1 MPNTRSLN
9 GAGDGR
15 DGAELFAISAL
26 VLFFELA
33 CIRWLPAHVLF
44 LTFFT
49 NTVLLASFLG
59 MSLGCLVAKQ
69 RRDYLWWTPVALTCL
84 MLAAHA
90 VSYWRSQYAHV
101 VDVGHQVAPQLVFFG
116 AEYHAWDAR
125 QFVVPIEAVC
135 GIFFLLVTLAMLGP
149 GQELGRCLDRVPSRL
164 KAYTLNIAGSILG
177 IVLFAACAFL
187 ELSPIWW
194 FAAVALAIGYFLW
207 RNTSDRRR
215 FASGAALLGVVVAL
229 ASVTSGGRQPNGAEI
244 LWSPYY
250 RIDFVPGV
258 GHISVNLIGHQ
269 QMISHQA
276 ASAVTNAPAYAL
288 PYLFQRDSGR
298 ARFEDVLVI
307 GAGSGN
313 DVSRALQWGARHVDA
328 VEIDPAIQRLGRVH
342 HPDHPYQDPRVTT
355 VLDDG
360 RSFLRSTN
368 RKYDL
373 IVYALIDSMALHST
387 YSNIRLESYLF
398 TTEALADV
406 RSHLKPEGM
415 FVMYN
420 YFRQGW
426 IVSRLQQSL
435 AQVFKSEPL
444 VLALPY
450 QREIEPG
457 ETTGFMAF
465 FSGETGAMRAA
476 FEQHPSYWLARAD
489 AVGPESPNGFALAP
503 AEKEQAKFHRFGL
516 AGVQKED
523 LRLATDEWPFLYL
536 HHPMIPSLSLRGMA
550 VMGGLSLLLVF
561 AFVPRRSPGG
571 KGSWFSGRMFFLGAG
586 FMLIETKAVVQM
598 ALLFGSTWMV
608 NTVVFFAVLVTILL
622 ANLFVGMAKP
632 QRLWPFYGA
641 LLFSLALNVAIPLE
655 RFLGL
660 TRTERM
666 AGSCALVFAPILFA
680 AVIFAVCFSRSARP
694 DLDFG
699 SNIAGAMLGGLMENS
714 SMLLGFKYLVLV
726 AAVFY
731 VASAVGAKGATAEKA
746 ALQEMV
752 AGAGSIG

>member
-1 MPNTRSLN
+1 V
-9 GAGDGR
+9 
-15 DGAELFAISAL
+15 ELFAISAL
-26 VLFFELA
+26 VLFLELA

-49 NTVLLASFLG
+49 NTVLLGSFLG
-59 MSLGCLVAKQ
+59 MSLGCLAAKQ
-69 RRDYLWWTPVALTCL
+69 RRSYLWWTPGVLTL
-84 MLAAHA
+84 MMLAAYA
-90 VSYWRSQYAHV
+90 VSYWRSQYAGV
-101 VDVGHQVAPQLVFFG
+101 VDVGNQVAPQLVFFG
-116 AEYHAWDAR
+116 TEYHAWDAR

-177 IVLFAACAFL
+177 IVLFAACAFM
-187 ELSPIWW
+187 ELPPIWW
-194 FAAVALAIGYFLW
+194 FAAAALAIGYFLW
-207 RNTSDRRR
+207 RSTSDRRR
-215 FASGAALLGVVVAL
+215 FASGAALLAVVVSL
-229 ASVTSGGRQPNGAEI
+229 ASVTSGGRGPNGAEI

-276 ASAVTNAPAYAL
+276 ASAVTNAPAYEL

-298 ARFEDVLVI
+298 PRFEDVLVI

-328 VEIDPAIQRLGRVH
+328 VEIDPVIQRLGLRH

-406 RSHLKPEGM
+406 RGRLKPGGM

-426 IVSRLQQSL
+426 IVSRLQETL
-435 AQVFKSEPL
+435 AQAFQAEPL

-457 ETTGFMAF
+457 TTTGFMAF
-465 FSGETGAMRAA
+465 FAGDTSALRTA
-476 FEQHPSYWLARAD
+476 FARNPNYWLARAD
-489 AVGPESPNGFALAP
+489 SVGPASPNGFSLHP
-503 AEKEQAKFHRFGL
+503 AAAEERNFHRFGL
-516 AGVQKED
+516 ASVRKEN
-523 LRLATDEWPFLYL
+523 LRLASDEWPFLYL
-536 HHPMIPSLSLRGMA
+536 HHPMIPWLSLRGMA
-550 VMGGLSLLLVF
+550 VMGGLSLALVF
-561 AFVPRRSPGG
+561 AFVPRRRADG

-632 QRLWPFYGA
+632 RRLWPFYGA

-680 AVIFAVCFSRSARP
+680 AVIFAVCFSRSTHP

-699 SNIAGAMLGGLMENS
+699 CNIAGAMLGGLMENS

-731 VASAVGAKGATAEKA
+731 VASAVRARRETAESA
-746 ALQEMV
+746 AKLQEV
-752 AGAGSIG
+752 AAGAASIG